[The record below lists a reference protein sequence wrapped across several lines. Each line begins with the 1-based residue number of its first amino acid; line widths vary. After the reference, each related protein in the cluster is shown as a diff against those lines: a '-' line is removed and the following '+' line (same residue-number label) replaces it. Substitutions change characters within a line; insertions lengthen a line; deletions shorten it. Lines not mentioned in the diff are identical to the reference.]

1 MMRVAILGAGLMGHA
16 LALVHALGGCRVR
29 LTDSHAPTLER
40 APALIATAL
49 ATLREAG
56 ETDRDEAWLASVVTT
71 HAELAETVADAE
83 LIVEAITEEAEA
95 KRVLYAALDPH
106 APRDAILASNT
117 SYLDPFPLIPE
128 GRQHRASIAH
138 WYTPPYLVDL
148 VDVVGGMRT
157 AQMGCYAVGSLV
169 AGYVPTLS
177 SATGTGD
184 MAARDIL
191 ASLAA

>member
-1 MMRVAILGAGLMGHA
+1 MSAGAVTVAVVGAGPAGVACAARL
-16 LALVHALGGCRVR
+16 LAVGVDVRVYDANGVSSLPFVPAAGKNDVKLSVAMEIYGR
-29 LTDSHAPTLER
+29 GVRAVESSGAIER
-40 APALIATAL
+40 ANVAAVRWNRGGHVLTLADGKVVDAECVVL
-49 ATLREAG
+49 ATGADFPAGWSPDHACLRVSAS
-56 ETDRDEAWLASVVTT
+56 RLMDEAL
-71 HAELAETVADAE
+71 ECGPD
-83 LIVEAITEEAEA
+83 
-95 KRVLYAALDPH
+95 
-106 APRDAILASNT
+106 
-117 SYLDPFPLIPE
+117 
-128 GRQHRASIAH
+128 G
-138 WYTPPYLVDL
+138 L